1 MTTRKPVTGQTMI
14 ATGAVHCP
22 MCTHTVAAEIAHQ
35 GRRAFVKPGQKCP
48 RCTSALD
55 AAYILR
61 FDKAA

>member
-1 MTTRKPVTGQTMI
+1 MTLQQQATGKLNHT
-14 ATGAVHCP
+14 TGAVHCP
-22 MCTHTVAAEIAHQ
+22 SCTHNVDAELVNQ

-48 RCTSALD
+48 RCSSTLD